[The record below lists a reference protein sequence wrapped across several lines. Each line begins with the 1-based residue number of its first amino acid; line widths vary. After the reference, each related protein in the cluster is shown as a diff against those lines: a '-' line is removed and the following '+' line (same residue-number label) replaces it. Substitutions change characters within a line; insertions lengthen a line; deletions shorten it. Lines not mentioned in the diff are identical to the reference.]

1 MHLTSLLR
9 HQGALVE
16 LTWSGRRDLTT
27 RPLDPQ
33 SSVLPGCATA
43 RRSSNR
49 THALAGGLWSRAAG
63 QLLRVRAG
71 TLCASAIRFPSE
83 SLNQALLVPSG
94 ISTRPSRDL
103 NSG

>member
-16 LTWSGRRDLTT
+16 PTWSGRRDLNP

-33 SSVLPGCATA
+33 SSALPGCATP

-49 THALAGGLWSRAAG
+49 THGLSGDGDRGSAG
-63 QLLRVRAG
+63 QLLRAADG
-71 TLCASAIRFPSE
+71 TLDASAIKFPSE
-83 SLNQALLVPSG
+83 SLNHAPFSPSG
-94 ISTRPSRDL
+94 MSTTPSRLL

>member
-9 HQGALVE
+9 HQVAHVVA
-16 LTWSGRRDLTT
+16 TWSGRRELNP

-33 SSVLPGCATA
+33 SSALPGCAA
-43 RRSSNR
+43 PRLSSNR

-83 SLNQALLVPSG
+83 SLNQAPLVPSG

>member
-1 MHLTSLLR
+1 MHLTWLLR

-16 LTWSGRRDLTT
+16 PTWSERRDVN
-27 RPLDPQ
+27 PLPLEPQ
-33 SSVLPGCATA
+33 SSALPGCATP

-83 SLNQALLVPSG
+83 SLNQAPLVPSG